1 MYMLHNGPYRVH
13 TQQPSKLRWLTAGYG
28 VALKVILIGC
38 VTTVFFQLTT
48 YLLSLSTSDWVQIL
62 VLALWACGLIP
73 LVVGLWQLDLQPHWL
88 HFYGMRNKEQVSEMK

>member
-1 MYMLHNGPYRVH
+1 MYILHNGPYRVQS
-13 TQQPSKLRWLTAGYG
+13 QQTSWLHRLMTGYAI
-28 VALKVILIGC
+28 ALKVVLIGC

-73 LVVGLWQLDLQPHWL
+73 LVYGLWQLDLQP
-88 HFYGMRNKEQVSEMK
+88 RR